1 MAIEK
6 ISIENFTVFD
16 NIEID
21 FCKGVNIFI
30 GENGTGKTT
39 LIREAYNKIKTI
51 IYHRNLPNVAGKMVF
66 DDGINSFQTDNIA
79 ITVDIKE
86 NLQAVYIPT
95 KDTLSMSNITRVN
108 DRYSRELNIEQPLVE
123 IIKIAQNLVPNEPSE
138 LAIKIAPILEDIIDG
153 TVFVKESDL
162 TFWVRKRSGL
172 EVPFSAEAEG
182 FRKLGPLWQ
191 LLMNE
196 SITKDTVLF
205 WDEPEANLHPKL
217 IPVLVDILLEI
228 SREGVQIFLAT
239 HEYRLARYFDLKK
252 ENQEEIV
259 FHNLYRKD
267 DDKIIR
273 YEYSQ
278 KYKDLKNNDI
288 EDADED
294 FGDLVIQKAIEE
306 LDNL

>member
-1 MAIEK
+1 MAIER

-16 NIEID
+16 KIEIE
-21 FCKGVNIFI
+21 FCDGVNIFI

-39 LIREAYNKIKTI
+39 LIREAYNRIKTI
-51 IYHRNLPNVAGKMVF
+51 IYHRNLPNVAGKMIF
-66 DDGINSFQTDNIA
+66 DDGINSFQTDNIT
-79 ITVDIKE
+79 ITLDIKE

-108 DRYSRELNIEQPLVE
+108 DRYSRELNIEQPLIE
-123 IIKIAQNLVPNEPSE
+123 IIKIAQNLVPDEPSE

-182 FRKLGPLWQ
+182 FRKLGLLWQ

-196 SITKDTVLF
+196 SITKDTILF

-217 IPVLVDILLEI
+217 IPVLVDLLLEI

-252 ENQEEIV
+252 ENQEEVV
-259 FHNLYRKD
+259 FHNLYRKN
-267 DDKIIR
+267 DDKMIH
-273 YEYSQ
+273 YEYSH

-294 FGDLVIQKAIEE
+294 FGDFVIKKAIEE